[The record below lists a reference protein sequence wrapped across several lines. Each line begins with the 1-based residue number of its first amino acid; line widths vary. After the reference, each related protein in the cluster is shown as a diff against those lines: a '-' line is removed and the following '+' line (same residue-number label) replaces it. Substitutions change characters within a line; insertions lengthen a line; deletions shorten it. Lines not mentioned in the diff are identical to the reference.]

1 MAQQGS
7 NPSHRIGSSRDER
20 DLGQR
25 DDDERSRQ
33 NQHGGGDAGK
43 DQQSSFSRSSQQ
55 MGDSTAGSDRNDG
68 SSFGTQNRFASIS
81 HWGISSEWHLD
92 DTDAEWRRDRY
103 RKFSD
108 EFDTLRR
115 DRATH
120 FDGAAGG
127 SADRSAASSTRVTGT
142 QATGSGL
149 SETSGPDDPAPGKSS
164 GGVDPTDTD
173 SASLRG
179 KSR

>member
-7 NPSHRIGSSRDER
+7 NPSHRSGGSRDER
-20 DLGQR
+20 ESGQW

-33 NQHGGGDAGK
+33 NQHGGSDGGAE
-43 DQQSSFSRSSQQ
+43 QQSGFSRGGRQ
-55 MGDSTAGSDRNDG
+55 MGDASTGSERNDG
-68 SSFGTQNRFASIS
+68 GGFDSQDRFASIS
-81 HWGISSEWHLD
+81 HWGIGTEWHLD

-115 DRATH
+115 DRAAR

-127 SADRSAASSTRVTGT
+127 SDRSAAGSTRVTGT
-142 QATGSGL
+142 RVTGSDV
-149 SETSGPDDPAPGKSS
+149 SESSGPDDPAPGQSS
-164 GGVDPTDTD
+164 GGVDPLDTD
-173 SASLRG
+173 SASPRG